1 MTLLEYLNLI
11 PSANRQQPNFIATL
25 SANSEVA
32 VRIQDTLL
40 SMIAKFDI
48 DTATGEQLDILG
60 EWVGVSRNISVP
72 ITGVYF
78 TWDGDYTVGWD
89 YGTWQPNSQP
99 SEVTS
104 LPDDS
109 YRTVIKAKI
118 AANAWDG
125 TTEGAYAIWDLL
137 FTQFT
142 ILIQDNQNMTYDL
155 VILGGIVD
163 SLTLALLTEG
173 YISLKPEGV
182 RLDSIFV
189 PVDTEIGFGW
199 DVDSTLLKGWDEGN
213 WLREIKV

>member
-48 DTATGEQLDILG
+48 DTATGGQLDILG

-89 YGTWQPNSQP
+89 YGTWQPNS
-99 SEVTS
+99 
-104 LPDDS
+104 LPLS
-109 YRTVIKAKI
+109 
-118 AANAWDG
+118 
-125 TTEGAYAIWDLL
+125 
-137 FTQFT
+137 
-142 ILIQDNQNMTYDL
+142 
-155 VILGGIVD
+155 
-163 SLTLALLTEG
+163 
-173 YISLKPEGV
+173 
-182 RLDSIFV
+182 
-189 PVDTEIGFGW
+189 
-199 DVDSTLLKGWDEGN
+199 
-213 WLREIKV
+213 